1 MIDRILSIFIKK
13 YASKWLVLLFDI
25 IIVIFTYF
33 ISFCIY
39 YNFKLDFNLT
49 TIVSQLPIVVM
60 VSLISFLLV
69 GSHKG
74 VVRYTG
80 IKDVINIIIGANI
93 LATSLFLITLFL
105 RKIEITNIL
114 EFSGSIIYI
123 HLLLNFL
130 FLVGT
135 KFLIKLTYQ
144 QLIKNDQIIKHVFI
158 FGAGSAGMITYNAII
173 NDVKTNIHVLGF
185 IDDNSRKIGK
195 KINLLSVYSLNQISP
210 KLIKKLAADEVIISV
225 QNIESN
231 RLLEVSTYLL
241 NLNLKVKIV
250 PPIQNWI
257 NGDLS
262 LGQIKD
268 VNIEDLLGRTP
279 INITNSTLTKEYENK
294 TVLIS
299 GAAGSIGSEIVKN
312 LIGYRNIK
320 LILLDIAESPLYSL
334 QQDLKLSGE
343 GKFVAVIADIKDF
356 KRLENIF
363 QEYKPDIVFHAA
375 AYKHVPLMEQNPY
388 EAVHVNVCG
397 TKNMANL
404 SVANDVNKFVLIS
417 TDKAVNPTNVMGA
430 TKRIAE
436 LFVNCLKEK
445 SNTKFVTTRFGNVL
459 GSNGSVIP
467 LFKKQIEK
475 GGPLTVTHKEIT
487 RYFMTI
493 REASQLVLEAATMGK
508 GGEIFVFDM
517 GESIK
522 IMDLAKNMITLSGFH
537 FPNEIDIE
545 VIGLRPG
552 EKIYEELLA
561 NGENTLK
568 TYHNK
573 IMIAKTKA
581 FNIKKIESDISAL
594 CSMITKQ
601 SNVDIV
607 CKMKKLVPEYISQ
620 NSTFEVLDDI
630 NNN

>member
-1 MIDRILSIFIKK
+1 
-13 YASKWLVLLFDI
+13 
-25 IIVIFTYF
+25 
-33 ISFCIY
+33 
-39 YNFKLDFNLT
+39 
-49 TIVSQLPIVVM
+49 M

-210 KLIKKLAADEVIISV
+210 KLIKKLAADEVIISA

-561 NGENTLK
+561 DGENTSP
-568 TYHNK
+568 TYHEK
-573 IMIAKTKA
+573 IMIASVKEIDKLEVNKA
-581 FNIKKIESDISAL
+581 IEVL
-594 CSMITKQ
+594 CSLNKDINYK
-601 SNVDIV
+601 DIV
-607 CKMKKLVPEYISQ
+607 GKMKEIVPEFICNNSKYAELDVISFVEEKA
-620 NSTFEVLDDI
+620 S
-630 NNN
+630 